1 MNINQLRYF
10 MSVASCR
17 SFSKAAECHY
27 ITQTAITQQI
37 KALED
42 QLGLQLINRQKR
54 PIELTPAGNV
64 FYHEAKAILA
74 RIDEAVAKTQE
85 ASTGA
90 VGTIRIGY
98 EKGYE
103 RSDLSDRLRAFHRAY
118 PSILFT
124 CVREGTDELA
134 KKLLTNELDVIFA
147 WDSTN
152 LRSNEEIAYRLDMR
166 SRLCVA
172 LYAGHPYATRK
183 SLRREDL
190 RDETILYMSPSGGCD
205 SFGDVHF
212 MQLYE
217 KAGYKPK
224 ILLQSNDIESLL
236 IMVAAE
242 EGITVLPSYS
252 VKKLTN
258 ADHLVFL
265 PMNAEDEYEDIYMF
279 WKYKQNNAALQCFL
293 NKIAETQEPCVL
305 TRTED

>member
-1 MNINQLRYF
+1 MHINQLRYF
-10 MSVASCR
+10 VSVASCR

-27 ITQTAITQQI
+27 ITQTAMTQQI

-42 QLGLQLINRQKR
+42 QLDLQLINRRKR
-54 PIELTPAGNV
+54 PIELTPAGSV
-64 FYHEAKAILA
+64 FYQEAKAILA
-74 RIDEAVAKTQE
+74 RVDEAVAKTQE
-85 ASTGA
+85 ASAGA
-90 VGTIRIGY
+90 VGAIRIGY

-118 PSILFT
+118 PNILVT

-152 LRSNEEIAYRLDMR
+152 LRSNEEIACRLDMR
-166 SRLCVA
+166 SGLCVA
-172 LYAGHPYATRK
+172 LYAGHPYASRK

-205 SFGDVHF
+205 SFGDAHF
-212 MQLYE
+212 LQLYE
-217 KAGYKPK
+217 KAGFKQK
-224 ILLQSNDIESLL
+224 ILLHSNDIESLL

-252 VKKLTN
+252 VEKLTN
-258 ADHLVFL
+258 ADHLIFV
-265 PMNAEDEYEDIYMF
+265 PMQGEDEYEEIDMF
-279 WKYKQNNAALQCFL
+279 WKRGRNNAALQCFL
-293 NKIAETQEPCVL
+293 NFAKENL
-305 TRTED
+305 

>member
-10 MSVASCR
+10 VSVAAFR

-37 KALED
+37 RALED
-42 QLGLQLINRQKR
+42 QLDVRLFNRQKR
-54 PIELTPAGNV
+54 PIELTTAGKV
-64 FYHEAKAILA
+64 FYQEAKAILA
-74 RIDEAVAKTQE
+74 RVDDAVTRTQE

-134 KKLLTNELDVIFA
+134 RKLLTGELDVIFA

-152 LRSNEEIAYRLDMR
+152 LRSNEEIACRLDMR

-190 RDETILYMSPSGGCD
+190 KDETILYMSPSGGCD
-205 SFGDVHF
+205 SFGDAHF
-212 MQLYE
+212 LQLYE
-217 KAGYKPK
+217 RAGYKPR

-242 EGITVLPSYS
+242 EGITILPSYS
-252 VKKLTN
+252 VEKLTN
-258 ADHLVFL
+258 AEHLLFI
-265 PMNAEDEYEDIYMF
+265 PMEGEDEVEDIHMF
-279 WKYKQNNAALQCFL
+279 WRNQSPNAALQCFL
-293 NKIAETQEPCVL
+293 GFADEGARGE
-305 TRTED
+305 RHAGRA